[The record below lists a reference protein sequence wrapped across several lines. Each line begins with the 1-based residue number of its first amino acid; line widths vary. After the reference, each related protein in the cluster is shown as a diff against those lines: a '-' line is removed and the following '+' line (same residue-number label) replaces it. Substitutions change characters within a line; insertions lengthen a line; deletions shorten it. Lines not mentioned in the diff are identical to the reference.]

1 MLEKA
6 KLPIS
11 RIRVCFAKW
20 QSVVSRE
27 FQSETRHYGIT
38 VEARSSEAVYHS
50 SFTNSCPI
58 VDMRTFLSPPCLFFH
73 NNFGNIIF
81 SICTVFCL
89 PEDTSVHFRKRGRKF
104 FNLGFKEYSPLVN
117 QFGFTFFFFSSLFS
131 FFFSFFFF
139 FEKPDETSK

>member
-38 VEARSSEAVYHS
+38 VEAGSS
-50 SFTNSCPI
+50 
-58 VDMRTFLSPPCLFFH
+58 
-73 NNFGNIIF
+73 
-81 SICTVFCL
+81 
-89 PEDTSVHFRKRGRKF
+89 
-104 FNLGFKEYSPLVN
+104 
-117 QFGFTFFFFSSLFS
+117 
-131 FFFSFFFF
+131 
-139 FEKPDETSK
+139 